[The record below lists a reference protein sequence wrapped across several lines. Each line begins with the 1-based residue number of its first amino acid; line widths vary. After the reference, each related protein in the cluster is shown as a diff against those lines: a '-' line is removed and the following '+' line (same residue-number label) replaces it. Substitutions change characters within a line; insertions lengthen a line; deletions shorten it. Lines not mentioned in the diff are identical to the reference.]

1 VVAGTAAVV
10 LVVGSGT
17 AGALALYRRPLP
29 VATVATTLGG
39 TVQVPGVPPVMPWPS
54 VGQGAIAVPA
64 LGVAEQSGP
73 EQPVP
78 VASLTK
84 ITVAAVV
91 LRDHPLAA
99 GASGPAITV
108 TEADAATY
116 GADAHDDQS
125 TVPVRAGE
133 VLTEEQM
140 IDALLLA
147 SANNLATALARWDAG
162 SQGAFVTRMNALAA
176 SLGMSSTHYA
186 DASGFDPHTVSSAAD
201 VLKVTAYAMSEP
213 AFADAVAM
221 RSVTVPVAGTIHN
234 IVSEVT
240 SGSAIGV
247 KSGYTSEAGG
257 CLVLARRV
265 AIGSTPVLV
274 LAAVVGQ
281 PVPPPVPPTTT
292 STTAP
297 PPPPTTTT
305 TTTMPPPV
313 PPTTTPPA
321 GAPTGGSA
329 VPPPTTTTSTTVPPP
344 PPPPPTTTTST
355 TFPYI
360 ADPMEFTRPPA
371 DHLLDAVAGGVRPV
385 RVAVARRVVGQVDV
399 RWSGA
404 RHRAPV
410 ATTVTAVLAGWPG
423 LVVTQRVDV
432 RPVRP
437 GDRAGT
443 GAGSVTYQLG
453 AEHVRVP
460 LELAAAAPAPDLWWR
475 ISH

>member
-1 VVAGTAAVV
+1 MVAGTAAVV

-292 STTAP
+292 STT
-297 PPPPTTTT
+297 
-305 TTTMPPPV
+305 
-313 PPTTTPPA
+313 
-321 GAPTGGSA
+321 
-329 VPPPTTTTSTTVPPP
+329 
-344 PPPPPTTTTST
+344 
-355 TFPYI
+355 FPYI

-460 LELAAAAPAPDLWWR
+460 LELAAAAPAPDL
-475 ISH
+475 